1 MFRTTK
7 VRENV
12 RERVISSNSF
22 GGIYLWGGREEG
34 RKDIGIFPINA
45 NYYLV
50 SHIVFGDIFCL
61 TMIIMTFGSC
71 LS

>member
-22 GGIYLWGGREEG
+22 GGIYLWGEG
-34 RKDIGIFPINA
+34 GEDIAIFPIIA
-45 NYYLV
+45 NLLSRIAYR
-50 SHIVFGDIFCL
+50 IFRDIFCL
-61 TMIIMTFGSC
+61 TMIIIDIVSFV
-71 LS
+71 

>member
-22 GGIYLWGGREEG
+22 GGIYLWGGEG
-34 RKDIGIFPINA
+34 GGEKRYWDFSNYRK
-45 NYYLV
+45 L
-50 SHIVFGDIFCL
+50 
-61 TMIIMTFGSC
+61 
-71 LS
+71 LSRIAYRI